1 MKNIALQSGI
11 IYGPVRSRRLGWS
24 LGLNSSPVNY
34 KLCSFNCVYCQYGW
48 TPTHTM
54 DIGYS
59 SAGVPTPDDFAKELE
74 NTLIKCH
81 EIQIDNITFSGNG
94 EPTLHPEFEK
104 LVDITKQL
112 RDRYC
117 PKANIAVLSN
127 SSTVNNDMVRRALAK
142 LDSRIM
148 KLDAGTPET
157 FKKINRPC
165 HNDIDYDAIVNGL
178 KSLKNVS
185 LQTMFVDGAIQ
196 NTGNIEIDEWK
207 DRVGEIQ
214 PIKVQIYSLHRPP
227 AASGLLEV
235 PRERL
240 NEIATQTERATG
252 VRIEVIV
259 AQNPYSKRYNQP
271 HRK

>member
-24 LGLNSSPVNY
+24 LGLNPLPVNY

-48 TPTHTM
+48 TPIHTM
-54 DIGYS
+54 DIADS
-59 SAGVPTPDDFAKELE
+59 CAGVPTPDDFAKELE
-74 NTLIKCH
+74 NALRKCY

-127 SSTVNNDMVRRALAK
+127 SSTANNDAVRRALAK
-142 LDSRIM
+142 LDLRIM
-148 KLDAGTPET
+148 KLDAGTSEI
-157 FKKINRPC
+157 FRRINRPR
-165 HNDIDYDAIVNGL
+165 HDVGYDTALKGL
-178 KSLKNVS
+178 KSLGNIV

-196 NTGNIEIDEWK
+196 NAGDTEIGEWR

-214 PIKVQIYSLHRPP
+214 PIRAQIYSLHRPP

-235 PRERL
+235 PGERL
-240 NEIATQTERATG
+240 NEIAIRTEGSTG
-252 VRIEVIV
+252 VRVEVIV

-271 HRK
+271 NRK